1 MNAPIPRVWFGLAFL
16 FAVVA
21 AFVIT
26 RTLDNWTQLVP
37 VPENIPLGTRRV
49 LLTLELTV
57 VVFAVEA
64 IWWLARNLIRTR
76 AETNVGRA

>member
-1 MNAPIPRVWFGLAFL
+1 MNPPVPRLWFGLAFL

-26 RTLDNWTQLVP
+26 RMLDNWTQLVP
-37 VPENIPLGTRRV
+37 VPENVPLGTRRV

-57 VVFAVEA
+57 VGFAVQA
-64 IWWLARNLIRTR
+64 VWWLAQNRIRAR
-76 AETNVGRA
+76 SETNSRAR

>member
-16 FAVVA
+16 VAVAA

-26 RTLDNWTQLVP
+26 QTFDNWSQLVP
-37 VPENIPLGTRRV
+37 VPESVPLGTRRV

-57 VVFAVEA
+57 VGFAVEA
-64 IWWLARNLIRTR
+64 IWWLARNRIRTR
-76 AETNVGRA
+76 AETNAPAR